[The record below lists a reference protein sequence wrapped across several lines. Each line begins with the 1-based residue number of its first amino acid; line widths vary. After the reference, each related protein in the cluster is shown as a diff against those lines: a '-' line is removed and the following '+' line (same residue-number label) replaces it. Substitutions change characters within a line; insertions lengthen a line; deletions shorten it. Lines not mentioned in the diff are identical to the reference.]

1 MTAQQAIDTLS
12 LFIDWPSESDDWQ
25 ADAIEALGVIQRQGD
40 YVLDLLVSIHHQ
52 LATDSD
58 LDTVTAPDKYRALR
72 MRIEGVLAHTPY
84 AYLCTGG
91 PQE

>member
-1 MTAQQAIDTLS
+1 MSYHTI
-12 LFIDWPSESDDWQ
+12 SDGEDKPV
-25 ADAIEALGVIQRQGD
+25 AVAEG
-40 YVLDLLVSIHHQ
+40 VLDLLVSIHHQ

-58 LDTVTAPDKYRALR
+58 LDTVTAPEKYRALR